1 MPSLFADCRV
11 LVGGL
16 EVFHRPTETWHPV
29 QPIEGAFVVNI
40 GDMLGMKPPGH
51 PATSC
56 NISYVDIE
64 RWTNNKYTST
74 LHMVI
79 SPVSNQYRYSVAF
92 FNEGLLDQMIECI
105 PTCLEP
111 GQKALYE
118 PVKVEEHL
126 RERYGSSYL

>member
-1 MPSLFADCRV
+1 
-11 LVGGL
+11 
-16 EVFHRPTETWHPV
+16 
-29 QPIEGAFVVNI
+29 VVNI
-40 GDMLGMKPPGH
+40 GDMLGTKPSNLMRYQLTRP
-51 PATSC
+51 
-56 NISYVDIE
+56 E

-74 LHMVI
+74 LHRVI

-118 PVKVEEHL
+118 PVKVEQHL

>member
-1 MPSLFADCRV
+1 MASLFTDFRV

-29 QPIEGAFVVNI
+29 QPVEGAFVVNI
-40 GDMLGMKPPGH
+40 GDMLGTNPPNNLLQYQLTY
-51 PATSC
+51 P
-56 NISYVDIE
+56 E

-74 LHMVI
+74 LHRVI
-79 SPVSNQYRYSVAF
+79 SPVSNKYRYSVAF

-118 PVKVEEHL
+118 PVNVEEHL
-126 RERYGSSYL
+126 RERYGGSYL

>member
-1 MPSLFADCRV
+1 MASLFTDFRV

-40 GDMLGMKPPGH
+40 GDMLGTKPPNNLLQDQLTY
-51 PATSC
+51 P
-56 NISYVDIE
+56 E

-74 LHMVI
+74 LHRVI

-105 PTCLEP
+105 STCLQP

-126 RERYGSSYL
+126 RERYGGSYL